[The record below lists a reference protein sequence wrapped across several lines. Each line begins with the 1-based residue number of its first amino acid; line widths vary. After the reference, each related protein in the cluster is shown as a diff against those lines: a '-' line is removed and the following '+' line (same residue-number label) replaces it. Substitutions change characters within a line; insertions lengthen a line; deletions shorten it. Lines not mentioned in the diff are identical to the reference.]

1 MKTKAISSFFV
12 LFAIVA
18 GIGATTPAA
27 FADPHPIETADN
39 DLAAPGCGETEV
51 GCYTPNTTTVEVG
64 HTVTMSNAD
73 STGIHTFTSGTVDGF
88 VASPDGIF
96 DSGMLMKPGDSFDW
110 VPDTPGEYP
119 YYCALHVWM
128 QGVIIVQE
136 AAAEE
141 VMEEEAMMEEEI
153 VEEAMM
159 EEEIVEE
166 EAMMSGVN
174 LDLDIDPM
182 LPFDNTVSDMVTL
195 SFTAKSDALKGSGAV
210 DHLDYKVIISKDGN
224 EVWSEQFHEHDGN
237 LELQITPS
245 EGSFTVTGGEEVGST
260 ETKAFMV
267 QGPVFM
273 DNGNYQVTA
282 QIVGIE
288 FNPLPTPLTDD
299 FNIQVVP
306 EFGSI
311 VMVVFVVAI
320 VSIIAV
326 TTKSRVMPKL

>member
-1 MKTKAISSFFV
+1 MKTKAICSFFV

-27 FADPHPIETADN
+27 FAEVTIETADN
-39 DLAAPGCGETEV
+39 DLAVPGCGETEV
-51 GCYTPNTTTVEVG
+51 GCYTPNTITVNVG
-64 HTVTMSNAD
+64 DVVTMINTD
-73 STGIHTFTSGTVDGF
+73 STGIHTFTSGTVDEF
-88 VASPDGIF
+88 TPSPDGIF
-96 DSGMLMKPGDSFDW
+96 DSGMLMKPGDSFEYSA
-110 VPDTPGEYP
+110 DTVGEFP
-119 YYCALHVWM
+119 FYCTLHVWM
-128 QGVIIVQE
+128 QGVLIVQE

-141 VMEEEAMMEEEI
+141 EMQMEETIEDKVGMEETMMEKEP
-153 VEEAMM
+153 MM
-159 EEEIVEE
+159 

-195 SFTAKSDALKGSGAV
+195 SFIAKSDVLKGSGAV

-224 EVWSEQFHEHDGN
+224 EIWSDQFHEHDGN

-299 FNIQVVP
+299 FSIQVVP

-311 VMVVFVVAI
+311 VMVAFAIAI
-320 VSIIAV
+320 VGVIAL
-326 TTKSRVMPKL
+326 TTKSRVIPKL